1 MASTEVSAARAQAGG
16 LRALLDVNVLIALHD
31 QQHVH
36 HEAAA
41 RWFEEQGRHGWASC
55 PLTQNGCARIMSQPG
70 YPHAVP
76 LAQVLAMLGRSCA
89 HASHQ
94 FWPDDISLL
103 DGQRMH
109 HGRMHGHRQLT
120 DLYLLALAVEHD
132 GCFVTFDARIP
143 LNAVRGAL
151 PRHLVSI

>member
-1 MASTEVSAARAQAGG
+1 MASTEPAAA
-16 LRALLDVNVLIALHD
+16 RALLDVNVLIALHD

-36 HEAAA
+36 HDIAA
-41 RWFEEQGRHGWASC
+41 RWFENNARHGWASC
-55 PLTQNGCARIMSQPG
+55 PLTQNGCVRIMSQPG
-70 YPHAVP
+70 YPNAVP
-76 LAQVLAMLGRSCA
+76 LADVLAMLEHSCT

-103 DGQRMH
+103 DAKRLH

-132 GCFVTFDARIP
+132 GRFITFDAQIP
-143 LNAVRGAL
+143 LSAVRGATA
-151 PRHLVSI
+151 RHLVSI